1 MAYHVKIDV
10 SPIYEMLNSF
20 LVYVT
25 KKWIQHLDLGPEWI
39 IEVEGKL
46 SSNVRAAL
54 APASTWPFDDF
65 DVLFAWA
72 AYRDGSTENRD
83 FLDMLAGQSADEL
96 FARVSPL
103 LPSLTIEESTRI
115 RDSYVPLLRLWDQHY
130 CQHMSEDY
138 RIWLEEDAEEKRI
151 LLDKMGPELLIEYA
165 TAGVLVEP
173 MPGLDEV
180 ILFPTVHNRPINM
193 YCFYEGMMI
202 MQYPVDAPEEDEDQP
217 PTCLLRFTHALADPE
232 RLRLLR
238 YVSEE
243 PKSLAEM
250 CEELGKDEDMV
261 KDQVMALR
269 IAGLLRTHLLGSNRK
284 EKYSIRPDG
293 VSELNMFLES
303 YIRIDI

>member
-25 KKWIQHLDLGPEWI
+25 KKWIQHLDIGPEWI
-39 IEVEGKL
+39 LDVERKL

-54 APASTWPFDDF
+54 APAATWPFDDF

-72 AYRDGSTENRD
+72 AYKNTTLENQD
-83 FLDMLAGQSADEL
+83 FLDMLTELSADEL
-96 FARVSPL
+96 FARVSSL
-103 LPSLTIEESTRI
+103 MPSITIEESTRI
-115 RDSYVPLLRLWDQHY
+115 RNSYVPLLRLWDQHY
-130 CQHMSEDY
+130 CRNISEDH
-138 RIWLEEDAEEKRI
+138 RVWLEEDAEEKRI
-151 LLDKMGPELLIEYA
+151 LLEKMGPELLIEYA
-165 TAGVLVEP
+165 TAGVIVEP
-173 MPGLDEV
+173 IAGLNEV

-202 MQYPVDAPEEDEDQP
+202 IQYPVDIPEESEDEP

-238 YVSEE
+238 YVSDE
-243 PKSLAEM
+243 PKSLSEM
-250 CEELGKDEDMV
+250 CEELGKEQDPV
-261 KDQVMALR
+261 KDQVTALR

-303 YIRIDI
+303 YIRI

>member
-1 MAYHVKIDV
+1 MTYHVKIDV

-25 KKWIQHLDLGPEWI
+25 KKWIQHLDVGPEWI
-39 IEVEGKL
+39 LEVEGKL

-72 AYRDGSTENRD
+72 AYRTCSSENQD
-83 FLDMLAGQSADEL
+83 FLNMLASLPSEEL

-103 LPSLTIEESTRI
+103 LPSITIEETSRI

-130 CQHMSEDY
+130 CQNISDDY
-138 RIWLEEDAEEKRI
+138 RTWLEEDAQEKRI
-151 LLDKMGPELLIEYA
+151 LLEKMGPELLIEYA
-165 TAGVLVEP
+165 TAGVIVEP

-180 ILFPTVHNRPINM
+180 ILFPTVHNRPINI

-202 MQYPVDAPEEDEDQP
+202 MQYPVDTPEENEDQP

-238 YVSEE
+238 YVSDE

-250 CEELGKDEDMV
+250 CEELNKDEDMV

-269 IAGLLRTHLLGSNRK
+269 VAGLLRTHLLGSNRK

-303 YIRIDI
+303 YIRI

>member
-25 KKWIQHLDLGPEWI
+25 KKWIQHLDIGPEWI
-39 IEVEGKL
+39 LDVERKL

-54 APASTWPFDDF
+54 APAATWPFDDF

-72 AYRDGSTENRD
+72 AYKNTTLENQD
-83 FLDMLAGQSADEL
+83 FLDMLTELSADEL
-96 FARVSPL
+96 FARVSSL
-103 LPSLTIEESTRI
+103 MPSLTIEESTRI
-115 RDSYVPLLRLWDQHY
+115 RNSYVPLLRLWDQHY
-130 CQHMSEDY
+130 CRNISEDH
-138 RIWLEEDAEEKRI
+138 RVWLEEDAEEKRI
-151 LLDKMGPELLIEYA
+151 LLEKMGPELLIEYA
-165 TAGVLVEP
+165 TAGVIVEP
-173 MPGLDEV
+173 IAGLNEV

-202 MQYPVDAPEEDEDQP
+202 IQYPVDIPEESEDEP

-238 YVSEE
+238 YVSDE
-243 PKSLAEM
+243 PKSLSEM
-250 CEELGKDEDMV
+250 CEELGKDQDPV
-261 KDQVMALR
+261 KDQVTALR

-303 YIRIDI
+303 YIRI

>member
-25 KKWIQHLDLGPEWI
+25 KKWIQHLDVGPEWI

-54 APASTWPFDDF
+54 APAATWPFDDF

-72 AYRDGSTENRD
+72 AYRNDSNENID
-83 FLDMLAGQSADEL
+83 FLDMLAGQTAEEL
-96 FARVSPL
+96 FARVSAL
-103 LPSLTIEESTRI
+103 LPHLTIEESTRI

-138 RIWLEEDAEEKRI
+138 RIWLEEDAEEKLI

-238 YVSEE
+238 YVSGE

-303 YIRIDI
+303 YIRI

>member
-25 KKWIQHLDLGPEWI
+25 KKWIQHLDIGPEWI
-39 IEVEGKL
+39 LDVERKL

-54 APASTWPFDDF
+54 APAATWPFDDF

-72 AYRDGSTENRD
+72 AYKNTTLENQD
-83 FLDMLAGQSADEL
+83 FLDMLTELSADEL
-96 FARVSPL
+96 FARVSSL
-103 LPSLTIEESTRI
+103 MPSLTIEESTRI
-115 RDSYVPLLRLWDQHY
+115 RNSYVPLLRLWDQHY
-130 CQHMSEDY
+130 CRNISEDH
-138 RIWLEEDAEEKRI
+138 RVWLEEDAEEKRI
-151 LLDKMGPELLIEYA
+151 LLEKMGPELLIEYA
-165 TAGVLVEP
+165 TAGVIVEP
-173 MPGLDEV
+173 IAGLNEV

-202 MQYPVDAPEEDEDQP
+202 IQYPVDIPEESEDEP

-238 YVSEE
+238 YVSDE
-243 PKSLAEM
+243 PKSLSEM
-250 CEELGKDEDMV
+250 CEELGKEQDPV
-261 KDQVMALR
+261 KDQVTALR

-303 YIRIDI
+303 YIRI

>member
-25 KKWIQHLDLGPEWI
+25 KKWIQHLDIGPEWI
-39 IEVEGKL
+39 LDVERKL

-54 APASTWPFDDF
+54 APGATWPFDDF

-72 AYRDGSTENRD
+72 AYKNTTLENQD
-83 FLDMLAGQSADEL
+83 FLDMLTELSADEL
-96 FARVSPL
+96 FARVSSL
-103 LPSLTIEESTRI
+103 MPSLTIEESTRI
-115 RDSYVPLLRLWDQHY
+115 RNSYVPLLRLWDQHY
-130 CQHMSEDY
+130 CRNISEDH
-138 RIWLEEDAEEKRI
+138 RVWLEEDAEEKRI
-151 LLDKMGPELLIEYA
+151 LLEKMGPELLIEYA
-165 TAGVLVEP
+165 TAGVIVEP
-173 MPGLDEV
+173 IAGLNEV

-202 MQYPVDAPEEDEDQP
+202 IQYPVDIPEESEDEP

-238 YVSEE
+238 YVSDE
-243 PKSLAEM
+243 PKSLSEM
-250 CEELGKDEDMV
+250 CEELGKEQDPV
-261 KDQVMALR
+261 KDQVTALR

-303 YIRIDI
+303 YIRI